1 MMIDDFFSHN
11 RNDHPSLI
19 YLQQSL
25 SLIHLIW
32 LLSLDPIPCERTKA
46 TWKSV
51 VWEDWSGLQ
60 EEIYNYDNFQWL
72 LSCPSQE
79 MRRCWVVDQR
89 TPHQPVLRH
98 SLSYFYSSWPNFQSS
113 QCWPLTHL
121 ASRDRSHQT
130 TLHLSLGVMSWIKQG
145 ALWLVILSWEILLI
159 NRHYTDQ
166 TNITISTHYSFNI
179 WLSESQLV
187 FSLNLKYFFQI
198 MIGCEV
204 YLEVSC
210 IKSSSQ
216 DVNIHM
222 ESCNC
227 VSGQFSLHTEIVRYN
242 CWCNIFSLDPA
253 LT

>member
-32 LLSLDPIPCERTKA
+32 LLSLDTVPCERTEA

-89 TPHQPVLRH
+89 TPRQPVLRH
-98 SLSYFYSSWPNFQSS
+98 SLSYFYSSWPDFQSS
-113 QCWPLTHL
+113 QCWPLTLLVTRQHSISLSPHRWL
-121 ASRDRSHQT
+121 APWCYELYQAG
-130 TLHLSLGVMSWIKQG
+130 LCLI
-145 ALWLVILSWEILLI
+145 VILTWEILLI
-159 NRHYTDQ
+159 NRHYPVQ
-166 TNITISTHYSFNI
+166 TSITISTHYY
-179 WLSESQLV
+179 L
-187 FSLNLKYFFQI
+187 FSPLTFDCLNL
-198 MIGCEV
+198 
-204 YLEVSC
+204 
-210 IKSSSQ
+210 
-216 DVNIHM
+216 
-222 ESCNC
+222 
-227 VSGQFSLHTEIVRYN
+227 SLYSPWT
-242 CWCNIFSLDPA
+242 
-253 LT
+253 